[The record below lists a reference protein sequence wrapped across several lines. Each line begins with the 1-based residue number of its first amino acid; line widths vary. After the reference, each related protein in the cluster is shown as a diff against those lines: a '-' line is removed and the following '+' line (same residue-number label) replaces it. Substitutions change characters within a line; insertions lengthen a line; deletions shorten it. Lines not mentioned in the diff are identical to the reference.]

1 MAAFHLHITTPEGN
15 NWDGDVLSVSAQ
27 GTEGSFGVLANHA
40 PMIAALKPGV
50 LKVRGE
56 AETRYYAA
64 GEGVLEVR
72 LDKWVVLLT
81 DYAEPFDTA
90 EEARGRAQELQRTL
104 NAVRAQKSPH

>member
-15 NWDGDVLSVSAQ
+15 NWDGDVVAVSAE
-27 GTEGSFGVLANHA
+27 GVEGSFGVLSNHA

-56 AETRYYAA
+56 EETYYFAA
-64 GEGVLEVR
+64 GPGVLEVR
-72 LDKWVVLLT
+72 LDKWVVVLA

-90 EEARGRAQELQRTL
+90 EEARVKAKELQHQL
-104 NAVRAQKSPH
+104 

>member
-15 NWDGDVLSVSAQ
+15 NWDGDVLGISAQ
-27 GTEGSFGVLANHA
+27 GAEGSFGILSSHA

-56 AETRYYAA
+56 EEAHFYAA

-72 LDKWVVLLT
+72 VDKRVVILL
-81 DYAEPFDTA
+81 DYAEACDTL
-90 EEARGRAQELQRTL
+90 EEAQVKAKELQ
-104 NAVRAQKSPH
+104 H